1 MKGVSKMKAKLLKN
15 GLLIDGTGAEAKQG
29 IDVLIERNKI
39 TAIGTNLSIPETYD
53 LDEVDIIELNGKT
66 IMPGMVEAHTHFT
79 WQDSLYIQDIDFKP
93 IEETMIG
100 AILNA
105 ETMLKSGFTS
115 CVSAAAR
122 GRVDIALRDAINRGQ
137 VPGPR
142 MLANGAEVSATGSF
156 VDLHP
161 NHVRVH
167 GLSFLADGE
176 DEVRKVVRSLFKEGA
191 DLVKVNV
198 SGESLTAHATGEMTL
213 YTYKEVRAAVEE
225 AHARGKR
232 IYVHARTSDAVKICV
247 KAGVDI
253 IGHADFIDDEAF
265 DMLVHDKERLFV
277 VPALNWLIS
286 TLEHGADYFGQEA
299 LDATGYKEGLQIAL
313 KNMNRLY
320 KAGVRILPG
329 GDYGFKW
336 CPHGGYARDLEHFV
350 KLVGMTPMDA
360 IVTATKYGSQIMQM
374 EDKIGT
380 IEVGKLADILVVD
393 GNPLDNIAVLQDHD
407 KLNLIL
413 KDGEYVVRTLE
424 VSREVESAAV

>member
-1 MKGVSKMKAKLLKN
+1 MKAKLLKN
-15 GLLIDGTGAEAKQG
+15 GMLIDGTGAEARHEV
-29 IDVLIERNKI
+29 DVLIEGNKI
-39 TAIGTNLSIPETYD
+39 TAIGNNLSVPDTYSPGEIDILD
-53 LDEVDIIELNGKT
+53 LQGKT
-66 IMPGMVEAHTHFT
+66 IMPGMTEAHTHFT
-79 WQDSLYIQDIDFKP
+79 WQDSIYIQDIDFKP

-100 AILNA
+100 AIKNA

-137 VPGPR
+137 ILGPR
-142 MLANGAEVSATGSF
+142 MMANGAEVSATGSF

-176 DEVRKVVRSLFKEGA
+176 DEVRRVVRSLFKEGA
-191 DLVKVNV
+191 DLVKLNV

-232 IYVHARTSDAVKICV
+232 IYVHARSSDSVKICV
-247 KAGVDI
+247 QAGVDI

-265 DMLVHDKERLFV
+265 DMLVDNKDRLFV
-277 VPALNWLIS
+277 VPALNWLVS
-286 TLEHGADYFGQEA
+286 TLEHGAEYFGQEA
-299 LDATGYKEGLQIAL
+299 IVATGYEEGLEIAL
-313 KNMNRLY
+313 RNMHRLY
-320 KAGVRILPG
+320 QAGVRILPG

-336 CPHGGYARDLEHFV
+336 CPHGQYARDLEHFV

-360 IVTATKYGSQIMQM
+360 IVSATKYGSQIMQM
-374 EDKIGT
+374 EDQLGT

-393 GNPLDNIAVLQDHD
+393 GNPLEDISVLQNHS
-407 KLNLIL
+407 KLNVIL

-424 VSREVESAAV
+424 VSHLEERAAV

>member
-1 MKGVSKMKAKLLKN
+1 MKVKLLKN
-15 GLLIDGTGAEAKQG
+15 GLLIDGTGAEAKHE
-29 IDVLIERNKI
+29 IDVLVEGNKI
-39 TAIGTNLSIPETYD
+39 TAIGSNLSIPDSYSTNG
-53 LDEVDIIELNGKT
+53 VDIIELNGKT

-79 WQDSLYIQDIDFKP
+79 WQDSIYIQDIDFKP

-100 AILNA
+100 AIKNA

-137 VPGPR
+137 IAGPR

-232 IYVHARTSDAVKICV
+232 IYVHARTSESVKICV

-265 DMLVHDKERLFV
+265 EMLVHNKDRLFV
-277 VPALNWLIS
+277 VPALNWLVS

-299 LDATGYKEGLQIAL
+299 VDATGYKEGLQIAL

-320 KAGVRILPG
+320 KAGVRVLPG

-350 KLVGMTPMDA
+350 KLVGMTPMDV
-360 IVTATKYGSQIMQM
+360 IVSATKYGGQIMQL
-374 EDKIGT
+374 EDQIGT

-393 GNPLDNIAVLQDHD
+393 GNPLDNIAILQDHD
-407 KLNLIL
+407 KLNIIL
-413 KDGEYVVRTLE
+413 KDGDYVVCSLE
-424 VSREVESAAV
+424 VSREVEGAAV

>member
-1 MKGVSKMKAKLLKN
+1 MKAKLLKN
-15 GLLIDGTGAEAKQG
+15 GLLIDGTGAEAKSG
-29 IDVLIERNKI
+29 YDVLIEANKI
-39 TAIGTNLSIPETYD
+39 TAVGPNLSVPDRFTEN
-53 LDEVDIIELNGKT
+53 EVDIIELDGKT
-66 IMPGMVEAHTHFT
+66 IMPGMTEAHTHLT
-79 WQDSLYIQDIDFKP
+79 WQDALYIQDIDFKP
-93 IEETMIG
+93 IEETMVV

-105 ETMLKSGFTS
+105 EIMIKSGFTS

-122 GRVDIALRDAINRGQ
+122 GRVDIAIRDAIKQGELI
-137 VPGPR
+137 GPR

-156 VDLHP
+156 VDLQP

-167 GLSFLADGE
+167 GLAILADGE
-176 DEVRKVVRSLFKEGA
+176 DAVRRTVRSLFKEGA

-198 SGESLTAHATGEMTL
+198 SGESLTPHARGEMTL

-232 IYVHARTSDAVKICV
+232 VYTHARSSDSVKICV
-247 KAGVDI
+247 EAGVDI

-265 DMLVHDKERLFV
+265 EMVVENKDRLFV
-277 VPALNWLIS
+277 VPGLNWLVS
-286 TLEHGADYFGQEA
+286 TLEHGVKYFGQEA
-299 LDATGYKEGLQIAL
+299 IDATGYAEGLPIAL
-313 KNMNRLY
+313 RNMKRLY
-320 KAGVRILPG
+320 KAGVRVLPG

-360 IVTATKYGSQIMQM
+360 IVSATKYGGQIMEMGDQ
-374 EDKIGT
+374 IGT

-393 GNPLDNIAVLQDHD
+393 GNPLDNIAVLQDHS

-424 VSREVESAAV
+424 ISHKIESAAI